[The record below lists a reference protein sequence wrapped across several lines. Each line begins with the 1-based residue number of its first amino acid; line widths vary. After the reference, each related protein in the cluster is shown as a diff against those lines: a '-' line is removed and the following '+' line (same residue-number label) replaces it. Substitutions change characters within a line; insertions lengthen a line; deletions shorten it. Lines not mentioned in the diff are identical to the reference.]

1 MSYKIPGEKENVK
14 RRRMM
19 KEVREE
25 GAGVPMEEECTL
37 QSASSSLSGSQ
48 ESLPGF
54 ESMNWDVPTTWSGS
68 TRKAAERMK
77 ELLTEHLEETSHLF
91 SSKKRFRERVNPLSI
106 GEWGKACRS
115 LINCANRCTPEV
127 EHISYSKERICDEC
141 LEAYNLTLNVTGDQL
156 DRHQWALR
164 ETYGRYKSAV
174 RNWREEKK
182 ERERIEERMSRISEE
197 KRAAE
202 LERDQLHAALVAQ
215 TEANRVAE
223 AERNR
228 LSDALSAKEKE
239 EKSWRERS
247 SPPPPSNTEMEEVEM
262 REGVSPPPL
271 STPGE
276 VTIPAIL
283 GALEEWFEAKWARM
297 LSSGACP
304 PTGGEMVHPRPQV
317 GPVPG
322 PAWLA
327 GGPGRGR
334 NPPRRGHR
342 APMREAREEVLAP
355 RRHWSAER
363 CRDWPRLP
371 VRGGPRGRGR
381 GKRGGRSG
389 RHFRGRP
396 WWQLAPS
403 PAVRRPG
410 RS

>member
-19 KEVREE
+19 KELREE

-174 RNWREEKK
+174 RKWREEKK
-182 ERERIEERMSRISEE
+182 ERERIEERMSRMSEE
-197 KRAAE
+197 NRAAE
-202 LERDQLHAALVAQ
+202 LERNQLRAALVAQ
-215 TEANRVAE
+215 TEANRVTE

-239 EKSWRERS
+239 ENSRREKRS
-247 SPPPPSNTEMEEVEM
+247 SPPPPSNIEMEEVEM
-262 REGVSPPPL
+262 REGVSPLLSPPREKL
-271 STPGE
+271 PFRPFWGPSRNGSRRSGPGCSLPG
-276 VTIPAIL
+276 PA
-283 GALEEWFEAKWARM
+283 
-297 LSSGACP
+297 P
-304 PTGGEMVHPRPQV
+304 QTGEEMVHPRLRA
-317 GPVPG
+317 GPAPG
-322 PAWLA
+322 PA
-327 GGPGRGR
+327 
-334 NPPRRGHR
+334 
-342 APMREAREEVLAP
+342 
-355 RRHWSAER
+355 
-363 CRDWPRLP
+363 
-371 VRGGPRGRGR
+371 
-381 GKRGGRSG
+381 
-389 RHFRGRP
+389 
-396 WWQLAPS
+396 
-403 PAVRRPG
+403 
-410 RS
+410 